1 MRGRERGNQ
10 QALNLNWDKCQEMRQ
25 KGPEMVQVLLSH
37 HIPQEMSEGED
48 SIRTHSYAEA
58 DGYEQAPGPYA
69 QGQALGQKG
78 QMLSKGH

>member
-10 QALNLNWDKCQEMRQ
+10 QALNLFLNRDKCQEMGQ

-37 HIPQEMSEGED
+37 HIPQEMSDGED

-58 DGYEQAPGPYA
+58 DG
-69 QGQALGQKG
+69 
-78 QMLSKGH
+78 